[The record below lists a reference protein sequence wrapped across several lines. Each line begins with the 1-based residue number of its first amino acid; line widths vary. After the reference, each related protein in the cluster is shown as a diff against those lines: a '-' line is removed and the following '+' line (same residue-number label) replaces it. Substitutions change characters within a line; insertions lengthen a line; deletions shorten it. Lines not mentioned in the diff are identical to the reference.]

1 MKIAPAQQE
10 SFFKNPGDCRAFL
23 LYGPDEG
30 QIRTQSRQLIAHF
43 LGQKYDTLDLTE
55 IPADSLSE
63 DPTRLSDELSS
74 YTLMGGDRLVVLRQ
88 ASSDNAKV
96 IEAAILS
103 EPKPVWPLIV
113 LAGELRPTSKLRKM
127 FEAEKSLA
135 ALACYRDDARKV
147 TQVLAESLRERNI
160 TCEQGVIPML
170 AGSLG
175 NDRAITLQEIEK
187 IDLYLGEERHL
198 SAELARKL
206 SGDNKDHTLDE
217 LFHAVCGGK
226 DGLENT
232 LTRCFNE
239 NIQPIGIYRMLSSH
253 LQKLLSIKAMMGN
266 GIAQKA
272 AFTRHGVFFKQEPLI
287 SQQIMRWNDPALRSA
302 ISALLEAEREAKH
315 GALPPEMTCR
325 NLMHRLSRHAAGKSR
340 RTA

>member
-10 SFFKNPGDCRAFL
+10 NFLKTPGDCRAFL

-30 QIRTQSRQLIAHF
+30 QTRTQSRQLITHF
-43 LGQKYDTLDLTE
+43 LGQKYDPLDLTE
-55 IPADSLSE
+55 ISSDSLSE
-63 DPTRLSDELSS
+63 DPARLSDELSS
-74 YTLMGGDRLVVLRQ
+74 FNLMGGDRLVILRQ
-88 ASSDNAKV
+88 ASSDDAKI
-96 IEAAILS
+96 IEPILLN

-113 LAGELRPTSKLRKM
+113 LAGELRPTSKLRKL

-147 TQVLAESLRERNI
+147 TQVLAEGLRERNV

-170 AGSLG
+170 ANSLG

-187 IDLYLGEERHL
+187 IDLYLGEERRL
-198 SAELARKL
+198 SADLARKL

-226 DGLENT
+226 GGLENA

-253 LQKLLSIKAMMGN
+253 LQKLLSIKAMMAN

-287 SQQIMRWNDPALRSA
+287 SQQLMRWNEAGLRRA
-302 ISALLEAEREAKH
+302 VSALLEAEREAKR
-315 GALPPEMTCR
+315 GIVAPEMTCR
-325 NLMHRLSRHAAGKSR
+325 NLMHKLSRHAAGTNR
-340 RTA
+340 RAA